1 MNGKRSIAVAAAGV
15 GAGLLVREVL
25 RRRAPID
32 LSGKVVLISGGERDP
47 GLTLAR
53 EFAALGARIA
63 ICAHDAADL
72 DHARQ
77 EMESCG
83 ARIFGV
89 RCDVTNLAEVDGMV
103 GSVLD
108 HYGAIDIL
116 VNCAGGIRSGPAP
129 EMALAEFEHAMDVM
143 FWGLIYPTRA
153 VLPHMLERGEG
164 RIVNITS
171 VGEESAARNVL
182 PYDCAKSAAIGF
194 SEGLR
199 TELAREGISVVTIVP
214 GQMPGARQIVNA
226 TRRGEVEFSPVHFLQ
241 RVHRIFAGAGS
252 EIFDLVERL
261 ILPPPRNGQEKNG
274 NGTTPA
280 RPGRSP
286 LLTALTFLG
295 RAAAHRYL
303 NSGK

>member
-1 MNGKRSIAVAAAGV
+1 
-15 GAGLLVREVL
+15 
-25 RRRAPID
+25 
-32 LSGKVVLISGGERDP
+32 
-47 GLTLAR
+47 
-53 EFAALGARIA
+53 
-63 ICAHDAADL
+63 L

-77 EMESCG
+77 ELESRG
-83 ARIFGV
+83 ARIFAV

-108 HYGAIDIL
+108 HYGSIDIL
-116 VNCAGGIRSGPAP
+116 VNCAGGIRSGSTPD
-129 EMALAEFEHAMDVM
+129 MALAEFEHAMDVM

-171 VGEESAARNVL
+171 IAEKSGARNVL

-199 TELAREGISVVTIVP
+199 TELASQGITVLTIVP
-214 GQMPGARQIVNA
+214 GLMPGARQIVNA
-226 TRRGEVEFSPVHFLQ
+226 TRRGEAEFSPVHLLQ
-241 RVHRIFAGAGS
+241 RVHRIFPGAGA
-252 EIFDLVERL
+252 EIFGLVERL
-261 ILPPPRNGQEKNG
+261 VLSTPLNG
-274 NGTTPA
+274 NGKNAKDTNHA

-286 LLTALTFLG
+286 LVTALTFLG

>member
-1 MNGKRSIAVAAAGV
+1 MGGKRPIAVAAAGV

-25 RRRAPID
+25 RKRAQID

-47 GLTLAR
+47 GVALAR
-53 EFAALGARIA
+53 EFAAVGARIA
-63 ICAHDAADL
+63 ICTHDAAEL

-77 EMESCG
+77 ELESRG
-83 ARIFGV
+83 ARIFAV

-116 VNCAGGIRSGPAP
+116 VNCAGGIRSGSTPDL
-129 EMALAEFEHAMDVM
+129 ALAEFEHAMDVM

-171 VGEESAARNVL
+171 AGEKPNARNVL

-199 TELAREGISVVTIVP
+199 TELAREGITVLTIVP
-214 GQMPGARQIVNA
+214 GLMPGARQVVNA
-226 TRRGEVEFSPVHFLQ
+226 TRRGEAEFSPVHFLQ
-241 RVHRIFAGAGS
+241 RVNRIFPGLGS
-252 EIFDLVERL
+252 EIFDLVDRL
-261 ILPPPRNGQEKNG
+261 VLSPPRNGKEKNG
-274 NGTTPA
+274 NGTSRA
-280 RPGRSP
+280 RPGRSR
-286 LLTALTFLG
+286 LMTALTFLG